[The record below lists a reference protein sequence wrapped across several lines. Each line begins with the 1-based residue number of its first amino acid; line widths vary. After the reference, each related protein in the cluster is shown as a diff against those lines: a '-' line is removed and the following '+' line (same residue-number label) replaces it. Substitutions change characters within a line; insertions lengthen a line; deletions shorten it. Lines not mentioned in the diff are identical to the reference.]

1 MSTQNLRL
9 QVLLSAV
16 DKITRPLK
24 AVTQSS
30 SDTARALK
38 AAQQQ
43 VKDLNKQAGQI
54 DGYRKL
60 ARDVAVTGNQ
70 LKSAQDR
77 VRALATAMQ
86 SSTAPTA
93 AMRREFERAQQEA
106 RRLKERHGQLTQA
119 QQHSRTV
126 LRNAGIDTRNLSQRQ
141 SELRQ
146 RLESANRSM
155 EEQRRRLER
164 LNRQQQRMN
173 AAKNSYA
180 GAMDARN
187 KLAGFGATTT
197 ATGVGMLY
205 GSARVMMPGYDFDV
219 GMSRVQALTRT
230 DKNSDELKRLRT
242 QSRDL
247 GASTSFT
254 ANDVAQGQGFLA
266 MAGYTPDKIEKAMPH
281 MLDLAKAAG
290 MDTQLAQVSDI
301 ASNIQSAYKIP
312 ADQMQ
317 RMADA
322 LTFTFTTSNTDLQML
337 GETMKY
343 VGPAAQA
350 AGQDFETMSAMVGM
364 LGNVGIQ
371 GAQAGTSLRMALL
384 RLASQPKKAAAALE
398 DLKVSVADSTG
409 KMKEM
414 PQLLAEISAAFE
426 KQGIGGVGNVKK
438 MSYIKD
444 IFGVEASS
452 AMMELLDKQAS
463 LDPSQRIEA
472 YAEQV
477 KASLG
482 TAGKVAKTMADNMK
496 GDLQNLDSAWEDL
509 GIEMF
514 ESVDS
519 PLRSITQ
526 RITGVLQS
534 IGAWMKANPQLTAT
548 LVKIGMAIGAFA
560 VALGGISL
568 TLAGILGPMAAL
580 KLSLSVL
587 GIKGGSALGLLANA
601 FKGAGKAV
609 IWLGRAMMANPIL
622 AVIALIAGAAIW
634 IWSNWDWLGP
644 KFAALWNSFK
654 QVCSDAWNSV
664 KATTSAVWEGIKTFL
679 SGCWNGLV
687 NILLNWTLPGLI
699 YQHWDTIKASTAE
712 AWNSVVAFLGQIW
725 TGITTTA
732 TGIWEGIKTTVSTA
746 LNAINAF
753 FTNWNLSTVFTTVW
767 DNVLNSFSNLS
778 TRFTEIGGNIM
789 EGLKQGIFAKWEAIK
804 QGVLDLGSNISN
816 WFKDK
821 LGIHSPSRVFA
832 EMGRYTVDGL
842 AVGIE
847 GNTQT
852 ALASVGQLS
861 KQLIAAGA
869 GLTLSAAAVAMP
881 PIAALPDN
889 RAPLAPASLSVP
901 AASGGPVTIHIH
913 AAPGMNEQ
921 QLAKL
926 VAQELDKRER
936 QNAARTRS
944 SLRDID

>member
-9 QVLLSAV
+9 QVLLNAV
-16 DKITRPLK
+16 DKITRPLRS
-24 AVTQSS
+24 VSRQSS
-30 SDTARALK
+30 ETARALK
-38 AAQQQ
+38 TAQQQ
-43 VKDLNKQAGQI
+43 VKELNKQAGQI

-60 ARDVAVTGNQ
+60 ARDVTVTGNQ
-70 LKSAQDR
+70 LKQAQDR
-77 VRALATAMQ
+77 VRTLAAAMQ
-86 SSTAPTA
+86 NSAAPTA

-106 RRLKERHGQLTQA
+106 RRLKERQNQLTQA
-119 QQHSRTV
+119 QQRSRTA
-126 LRNAGIDTRNLSQRQ
+126 LRNAGVDTHNLSQRQ
-141 SELRQ
+141 RELRQ
-146 RLESANRSM
+146 QMESASRSV
-155 EEQRRRLER
+155 EQQRRRLER

-173 AAKNSYA
+173 AARASYA
-180 GAMDARN
+180 GVMDARN
-187 KLAGFGATTT
+187 KMAGFGATAT

-205 GSARVMMPGYDFDV
+205 GGSRVMMPGYDFDV

-230 DKNSDELKRLRT
+230 EKSAAELKRLRK

-247 GASTSFT
+247 DASTSFT

-281 MLDLAKAAG
+281 MLNLSKAAG
-290 MDTQLAQVSDI
+290 MDSQLAEVADI

-322 LTFTFTTSNTDLQML
+322 LTFTFTTSNTDLRML

-350 AGQDFETMSAMVGM
+350 AGQDFETVSAMVGM

-371 GAQAGTSLRMALL
+371 GSQAGTSLRMALL
-384 RLASQPKKAAAALE
+384 RLASQPKKAAAALDE
-398 DLKVSVADSTG
+398 LNVSVADSYG
-409 KMKEM
+409 KMKPM
-414 PQLLAEISAAFE
+414 PQLLAELSAAFND
-426 KQGIGGVGNVKK
+426 KKIGGVGNVKK
-438 MSYIKD
+438 IAYIKD

-463 LDPSQRIEA
+463 IDPSQRIEA
-472 YAEQV
+472 YAGQV
-477 KASLG
+477 RDSFG
-482 TAGKVAKTMADNMK
+482 TAGKVARTMADNMK
-496 GDLQNLDSAWEDL
+496 GDVQGMQSAWEDL

-526 RITGVLQS
+526 RITGVLRSVGQ
-534 IGAWMKANPQLTAT
+534 WMKENPKLTAT
-548 LVKIGMAIGAFA
+548 LVKIGAAVGAFA
-560 VALGGISL
+560 VALGTVSL
-568 TLAGILGPMAAL
+568 TLAAILGPMAVL

-587 GIKGGSALGLLANA
+587 GIKGGSALELLVNA
-601 FKGAGKAV
+601 FKGVGKAV

-634 IWSNWDWLGP
+634 IWQNWEWLGP
-644 KFAALWNSFK
+644 KFTALWNAFK

-664 KATTSAVWEGIKTFL
+664 KATTIAA
-679 SGCWNGLV
+679 WNGV
-687 NILLNWTLPGLI
+687 M
-699 YQHWDTIKASTAE
+699 
-712 AWNSVVAFLGQIW
+712 AFLDQVW
-725 TGITTTA
+725 TGITGTA
-732 TGIWEGIKTTVSTA
+732 VSVWKEIKTTVSTA
-746 LNAINAF
+746 LNAIITF
-753 FTNWNLSTVFTTVW
+753 FTQWNLSTVFTTVW
-767 DNVLNSFSNLS
+767 DNVISSFGNLP

-832 EMGRYTVDGL
+832 EMGRHTVDGL

-861 KQLIAAGA
+861 KRLLTAGA
-869 GLTLSAAAVAMP
+869 GLTLSAAAIAMP
-881 PIAALPDN
+881 PISALPDN
-889 RAPLAPASLSVP
+889 RAPLSPASVAAPASSSSP
-901 AASGGPVTIHIH
+901 ITIHIH
-913 AAPGMNEQ
+913 AAPGMSEQ
-921 QLAKL
+921 LLAKR

-936 QNAARTRS
+936 QNAARKRS